1 MEQELLKIAK
11 PILFS
16 TPMVKAVLDGTKTMT
31 RRDISPPPRYIE
43 SSGCWYWKIPKSKV
57 KKGGCTE
64 VATGSREW
72 WEYLSSDQL
81 PYQVGDILWVRE
93 TWAKISDWTDVD
105 PGAGIPDGYIYKA
118 DWDGEESPKWRPSR
132 YMPKAAA
139 RIFLE
144 VTSVRGERVQD
155 ITEEDV
161 KKEGFYSKEE
171 FIKSILIMYPECTKD
186 SWMWVIEFERVEV

>member
-81 PYQVGDILWVRE
+81 PYQAGDILWVRE
-93 TWAKISDWTDVD
+93 TWADCATIDSWL
-105 PGAGIPDGYIYKA
+105 DGEILYIYKA
-118 DWDGEESPKWRPSR
+118 DFQDKKVNWKWKPSIH
-132 YMPKAAA
+132 MPKKIA
-139 RIFLE
+139 RIFLK
-144 VTSVRGERVQD
+144 VTDIGVEKLQD